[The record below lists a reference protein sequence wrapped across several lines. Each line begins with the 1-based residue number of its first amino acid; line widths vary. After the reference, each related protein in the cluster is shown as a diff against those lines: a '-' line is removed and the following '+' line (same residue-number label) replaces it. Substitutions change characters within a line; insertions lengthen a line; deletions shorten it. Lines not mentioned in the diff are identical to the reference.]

1 MSVVVNQLSKS
12 YGKQKALDSIS
23 FEINRSGIVGLL
35 GPNGAGKSTLM
46 KIIVGY
52 LFADSGEVSIDGL
65 TNKAV
70 DKEYRAM
77 IGYLPENNPLYYEM
91 FVKEYLRFVANINN
105 LKGDV
110 NGLIDSVIE
119 QVGLQKEV
127 KKQIGEL
134 SKGYKQRVGLAAAL
148 LPNPKVLILDEPTTG
163 LDPLQI
169 VEIRDLI
176 KEVSKE
182 KIVILSTHIM
192 QEVQALCNRIL
203 IIKDGKIVADEDSA
217 NLTNLLKNKKAEIT
231 VEFDRTVDSSI
242 FKSLKNLVS
251 SDRITDKTYLFIT
264 EGDVDI
270 RADLFKLA
278 VDNHLVILSSNR
290 KEISMEAIFQELA
303 G

>member
-52 LFADSGEVSIDGL
+52 LFADNGEVSIDGL

-77 IGYLPENNPLYYEM
+77 IGYLPESNPLYNEM
-91 FVKEYLRFVANINN
+91 YVKEYLRFVANINN

-127 KKQIGEL
+127 KKQIGAL

-176 KEVSKE
+176 REVSKE

-231 VEFDRTVDSSI
+231 VEFDRTVDSLI
-242 FKSLKNLVS
+242 FKSLKNLIS
-251 SDRITDKTYLFIT
+251 SDRINDKTYLFIT

-270 RADLFKLA
+270 RADLFQLA
-278 VDNHLVILSSNR
+278 VDNQLVILSSNR

>member
-77 IGYLPENNPLYYEM
+77 IGYLPENNPLYNEM
-91 FVKEYLRFVANINN
+91 YVTEYLRFIANINV
-105 LKGDV
+105 LQGDV
-110 NGLIDSVIE
+110 NGLIESVIQ

-169 VEIRDLI
+169 VEIRELI

-203 IIKDGKIVADEDSA
+203 IIKDGQIVADEDSA

-231 VEFDRTVDSSI
+231 VEFDRTIEPSI

-251 SDRITDKTYLFIT
+251 SYRITDKTYLFIT

-278 VDNHLVILSSNR
+278 VDNQLVILSSNR

>member
-23 FEINRSGIVGLL
+23 FEISKSGIVGLL

-91 FVKEYLRFVANINN
+91 YVKEYLRFVANINN

-110 NGLIDSVIE
+110 NGLIESVIE

-203 IIKDGKIVADEDSA
+203 IIKDGQIVADEDSA

-231 VEFDRTVDSSI
+231 VEFDRTVEPSI

-278 VDNHLVILSSNR
+278 VDNQLVILSSNR